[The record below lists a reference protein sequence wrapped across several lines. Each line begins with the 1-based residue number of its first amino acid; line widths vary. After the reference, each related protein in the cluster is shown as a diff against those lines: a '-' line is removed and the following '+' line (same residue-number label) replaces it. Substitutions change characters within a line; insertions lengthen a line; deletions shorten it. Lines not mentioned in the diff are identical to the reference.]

1 MRTNALLITTA
12 AFIGA
17 VPLSAAIQAD
27 ARQGAD
33 FFVKQGCNNCHS
45 VGEAVRAKAPGA
57 APNLA
62 APMDRDY
69 TPSGI
74 ASRMWNHA
82 PAMWSAMGKAG
93 MERPNVTEQD
103 AANLFAFFYSARYF
117 ERPGDA
123 GRGKRLFTEKK
134 CADCHSGSGPGP
146 KVADWDGV
154 RDPVAL
160 VSSMWNH
167 AGKMKAE
174 FAQRKIAWPQ
184 LTAQELT
191 DLLVYL
197 RNVPGARTGGSSFE
211 MRLGGG
217 AGDQLFKEKG
227 CADCHKGANA
237 LENKIGHQTLT
248 EIAAEMWNH
257 APLMKQS
264 SPVSESEMRQI
275 LASVWANSF
284 FASRGNPARGKRV
297 FDAKKCGACHGEGNA
312 PKLAGLHTSAVSMV
326 SALWKHGPNML
337 EQLKQK
343 NMAWPQFTP
352 NQMSD
357 LVAYL
362 AEPANK

>member
-1 MRTNALLITTA
+1 MRNQALLIAVA
-12 AFIGA
+12 AVVCA
-17 VPLSAAIQAD
+17 PLSRAAIQAD

-45 VGEAVRAKAPGA
+45 VGSAVPAQGRGG
-57 APNLA
+57 APNLGTQL
-62 APMDRDY
+62 DRDY

-82 PAMWSAMGKAG
+82 PAMWSAMGTAG
-93 MERPNVTEQD
+93 VPRPEVSDQD

-123 GRGKRLFTEKK
+123 GRGKRVFTEKK
-134 CADCHSGSGPGP
+134 CAECHSGSGPGP
-146 KVADWDGV
+146 KVADWGGV
-154 RDPVAL
+154 HDPVAL
-160 VSSMWNH
+160 VASLWNH
-167 AGKMKAE
+167 VGKMKAE
-174 FAQRKIAWPQ
+174 FAQRKISWPQ
-184 LTAQELT
+184 LTAQDLT
-191 DLLVYL
+191 DMLVYL
-197 RNVPGARTGGSSFE
+197 RNVPGARVAAGDFNIP
-211 MRLGGG
+211 LGGG
-217 AGDQLFKEKG
+217 EGEHLFAEKG
-227 CADCHKGANA
+227 CAGCHKGANA

-264 SPVSESEMRQI
+264 SPVTESEMRQI
-275 LASVWANSF
+275 LSSVWANSF
-284 FASRGNPARGKRV
+284 FASQGNASRGKRV
-297 FDAKKCGACHGEGNA
+297 FEAKRCGTCHGGGNA

-343 NMAWPQFTP
+343 DMSWPQFTP
-352 NQMSD
+352 GQMSD

-362 AEPANK
+362 GAPAAQ